1 MLPPLEKRP
10 PAEFPRRRCMNA
22 QSATIKTSFD
32 QGDAVP
38 MLRRT
43 QFKGERTEWLELP
56 RASQPRFLRDRTT
69 TLEHVQADL
78 QGETHK
84 LSIAIHGLRFVTPW
98 IVVADGRG
106 RFLSHLELRL
116 TALGNDLSAMRI
128 LDAHYVDER
137 PEHIAVRTVWEQANE
152 NDLASALALTFAAAA
167 LLATV
172 LLCWTCTR
180 HGSPAFAM
188 LLDEKEAPRRAQLQQ
203 QQQNTRRHVSSRLG
217 KRD

>member
-1 MLPPLEKRP
+1 ML
-10 PAEFPRRRCMNA
+10 AA
-22 QSATIKTSFD
+22 ASSAAASFD

-56 RASQPRFLRDRTT
+56 SASQPRFLRDRTT

-78 QGETHK
+78 EGETHK

-98 IVVADGRG
+98 IVVADGKG

-128 LDAHYVDER
+128 LDAQYVDNER

-188 LLDEKEAPRRAQLQQ
+188 LMDEGQEAPRRAQQ
-203 QQQNTRRHVSSRLG
+203 QQQNTRRHLPSRLG
-217 KRD
+217 KRE

>member
-1 MLPPLEKRP
+1 
-10 PAEFPRRRCMNA
+10 MNA
-22 QSATIKTSFD
+22 QSSASSKTSFD

-128 LDAHYVDER
+128 LDAQYVDNER

-203 QQQNTRRHVSSRLG
+203 QNTRRHLSSRLG

>member
-1 MLPPLEKRP
+1 ML
-10 PAEFPRRRCMNA
+10 AA
-22 QSATIKTSFD
+22 ASSAAASFD

-56 RASQPRFLRDRTT
+56 SASQPRFLRDRTT
-69 TLEHVQADL
+69 TLEHVQA
-78 QGETHK
+78 ETHK

-98 IVVADGRG
+98 IVVADGKG

-128 LDAHYVDER
+128 LDAQYVDNER

-188 LLDEKEAPRRAQLQQ
+188 LMDEEQEAPRRAQQ
-203 QQQNTRRHVSSRLG
+203 QQQNTRRHLPSRLG
-217 KRD
+217 KSD